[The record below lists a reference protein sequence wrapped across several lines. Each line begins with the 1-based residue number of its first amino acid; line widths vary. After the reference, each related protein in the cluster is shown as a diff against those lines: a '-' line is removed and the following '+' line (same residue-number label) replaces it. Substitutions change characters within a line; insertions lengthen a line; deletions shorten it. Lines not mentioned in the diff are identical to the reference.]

1 MPTRAQPAPA
11 VATARHTTT
20 WPDFAPT
27 ATREES
33 LHATHSAAR
42 RLARRM
48 FFEAHTAVPVAK
60 SVCESGC
67 FLFRGAGNRGVW
79 DAAGFTTNSASESKT
94 RGKPSSSESDDSA
107 IAFVGAF
114 PPRVVARFV
123 PQSVVS
129 FVSAVTFTSSLACLK
144 HTFFSS
150 DFVSSVCFASA
161 PPCLPC
167 FPIFKI
173 FKNADSNV
181 LLKQALSSPTT
192 CFPLA
197 YVVSMPKP
205 YRAAMNAS
213 ATRSAN
219 LEIAKF
225 CVFFA
230 KTSNAC
236 ATNSRE
242 GGAVAK
248 TASVA
253 SATAASKPSVPE
265 GAVVSTNL
273 KTVCLF
279 ATATLA
285 AAHAAIAFS

>member
-1 MPTRAQPAPA
+1 MYGGI
-11 VATARHTTT
+11 
-20 WPDFAPT
+20 W
-27 ATREES
+27 ES
-33 LHATHSAAR
+33 PNTYLHATHSAAR

-173 FKNADSNV
+173 FKTADSNV

-236 ATNSRE
+236 VTNQRF
-242 GGAVAK
+242 
-248 TASVA
+248 
-253 SATAASKPSVPE
+253 SKS
-265 GAVVSTNL
+265 
-273 KTVCLF
+273 F
-279 ATATLA
+279 
-285 AAHAAIAFS
+285 